1 MTGLTESQIKYT
13 VGDFLQYEQNAGNL
27 YFDRLNSG
35 EFIEVR
41 GQTRR
46 RIIGCRKGTADL
58 FILIKG
64 RIIFL
69 EIKSTKGKLRTEQRC
84 FKTLVES
91 QGAEYYVLRDV
102 EELGGILYGRKCLE
116 KNQ

>member
-1 MTGLTESQIKYT
+1 MTGLTESEVKYT
-13 VGDFLQYEQNAGNL
+13 VSDFLQYEQNAGNL

-35 EFIEVR
+35 DFIEVR

-46 RIIGCRKGTADL
+46 RIIGCRAGTAD
-58 FILIKG
+58 FFVLIKG

-69 EIKSTKGKLRTEQRC
+69 EIKSEKGRLRTEQKC

-91 QGAEYYVLRDV
+91 QGTSYYIIRDV
-102 EELGGILYGRKCLE
+102 EELGQILYRGR
-116 KNQ
+116 